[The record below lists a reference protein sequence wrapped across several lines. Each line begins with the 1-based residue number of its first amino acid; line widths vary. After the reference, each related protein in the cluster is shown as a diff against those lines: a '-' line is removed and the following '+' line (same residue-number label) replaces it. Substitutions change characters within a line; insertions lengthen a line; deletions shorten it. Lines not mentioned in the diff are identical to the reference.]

1 MTFDTLPEALKA
13 PLRIAVLSAL
23 FNGEKDFRAL
33 KDILKVT
40 DGNLSVQLNNL
51 ETYGCIESIRV
62 SGEKRR
68 RTLYRITDEGKKLLT
83 EYVALLSRSI
93 NETI

>member
-51 ETYGCIESIRV
+51 ETYGCIGSIRV

-93 NETI
+93 GEDN